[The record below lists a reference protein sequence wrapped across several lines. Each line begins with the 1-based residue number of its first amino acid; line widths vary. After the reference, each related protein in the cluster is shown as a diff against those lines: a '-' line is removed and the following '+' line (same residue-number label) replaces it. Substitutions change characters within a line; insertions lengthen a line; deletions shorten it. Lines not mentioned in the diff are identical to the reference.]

1 MTTLNTLLKYPYAK
15 WCMVMFPY
23 GTYRQWTSV
32 NREPY
37 DLTGHRILSSS
48 VNGIYYASPWGVI
61 KLFDLFNR
69 LDVKYRNLDKEKYKK
84 SYEEL
89 IGYNYS
95 TF

>member
-37 DLTGHRILSSS
+37 DLTGHRIVS
-48 VNGIYYASPWGVI
+48 
-61 KLFDLFNR
+61 
-69 LDVKYRNLDKEKYKK
+69 
-84 SYEEL
+84 
-89 IGYNYS
+89 
-95 TF
+95 